1 MIKFKEKVLIVV
13 SPKINYK
20 INNPIANQNK
30 QIILQEVIKIFINE
44 FSIYLFIN
52 NYILYSKSIKIIKIF
67 HYHLLFYLVYLLF
80 SIIKFSFNKINQLL

>member
-44 FSIYLFIN
+44 LIRLEN
-52 NYILYSKSIKIIKIF
+52 IL
-67 HYHLLFYLVYLLF
+67 
-80 SIIKFSFNKINQLL
+80 